1 MYFEAIKTIIA
12 KEPLSVVAIIISLV
26 TLFVYY
32 LQYKGAIEVNTVNI
46 EAEYC
51 TDVFK
56 KYLVEKI
63 PESRIYLEYDG
74 NGRLNA
80 GYRKVTTV
88 LKEFYKDIRYY
99 FYRDKLF
106 YRELSQELITLEELI
121 MEERNKSCVSACEQ
135 DIFLQN
141 IDKKFRKIYKMV
153 LDKHKGKRHLLKK
166 IREYIELRHLN

>member
-1 MYFEAIKTIIA
+1 MYFETIKTIIE

-32 LQYKGAIEVNTVNI
+32 LQYTGVIKVNTVNI

-51 TDVFK
+51 TDIFK

-63 PESRIYLEYDG
+63 PEARIYLEYNGD
-74 NGRLNA
+74 GRLNI
-80 GYRKVTTV
+80 GYRKVTAA

-106 YRELSQELITLEELI
+106 YRELSQELINLEELI
-121 MEERNKSCVSACEQ
+121 MNERNKGYVSACDQ
-135 DIFLQN
+135 DIFLQD
-141 IDKKFRKIYKMV
+141 IDKRFRKVYKMV
-153 LDKHKGKRHLLKK
+153 LDKHKGKRHLLKR
-166 IREYIELRHLN
+166 IRDYIELRHLN